1 MKVIPA
7 LASPFSKQNDCVVWR
22 RAAFIL
28 ELLNWNAL
36 NIWVKKEKS
45 FYLLI
50 QLGGKRYK
58 KCSSTEKPCDRLPVT
73 TRTSLKIFC
82 LMLSCTA
89 ATPKYQLIGRVK
101 ATAAENTSRWKDSR
115 TKETQVSLELGV
127 WLREVEEK
135 QIFLRTGLSATLN
148 STCCLMK
155 IVTACS
161 LMCGKLSWQ
170 RCWMVSTYLIS
181 THKKY
186 PPP

>member
-1 MKVIPA
+1 MKAIPA

-50 QLGGKRYK
+50 QLGGKKYK

-101 ATAAENTSRWKDSR
+101 ATTAENTSRWKDSR
-115 TKETQVSLELGV
+115 TKETQVS
-127 WLREVEEK
+127 
-135 QIFLRTGLSATLN
+135 FRTGSLTKRSRRKTDFLVYWTL
-148 STCCLMK
+148 LLW
-155 IVTACS
+155 IQPIA
-161 LMCGKLSWQ
+161 
-170 RCWMVSTYLIS
+170 
-181 THKKY
+181 
-186 PPP
+186 